1 MNKTS
6 TSKVATNGILYGAI
20 ISALLAAATGCE
32 DAKTTDE
39 LNQLEGER
47 DTERRDA
54 IDAAIEFD
62 VSEDMTRFV
71 FADAPVFDDGL
82 PAFGNPFIT
91 QGYIYPAGYLD
102 EHDGANAK
110 GEPVSPKAVLGE
122 WTCRGYMIGDGAHTE
137 SGPMVIT
144 TQFWNFYDEPG
155 YASGKASRGSLVNEG
170 LESAEVDVPWQ
181 RPVTGGAGDYA
192 GASGQATQRFLG
204 LNASEG
210 FNLRVQFELDD

>member
-1 MNKTS
+1 MNKF
-6 TSKVATNGILYGAI
+6 TNTALFAAILSAL
-20 ISALLAAATGCE
+20 ISASTGCE
-32 DAKTTDE
+32 EAKTSNE
-39 LNQLEGER
+39 LNELERGEQDNGR
-47 DTERRDA
+47 ERGDAVDTA
-54 IDAAIEFD
+54 LEFD

-71 FADAPVFDDGL
+71 FAEAPVFDDGL

-102 EHDGANAK
+102 ESDGTNAK
-110 GEPVSPKAVLGE
+110 GEPVSPKDVLGE
-122 WTCRGYMIGDGAHTE
+122 WTCRGYMVGDGAHTE

-144 TQFWNFYDEPG
+144 TQFWNFYDKPG
-155 YASGKASRGSLVNEG
+155 YAPGKTSSGSLVNEG
-170 LESAEVDVPWQ
+170 LESAEVDVPWV

-192 GASGQATQRFLG
+192 GANGQATQRFLG